1 MKEEDKKI
9 MMQDTLS
16 MHIHKTPNDCE
27 KEGEEVE
34 NNNPP
39 PSNNSSGISL
49 DT

>member
-16 MHIHKTPNDCE
+16 MHIDKVPTDHE
-27 KEGEEVE
+27 KEGEEE
-34 NNNPP
+34 SDASPP
-39 PSNNSSGISL
+39 ANSSKNISL